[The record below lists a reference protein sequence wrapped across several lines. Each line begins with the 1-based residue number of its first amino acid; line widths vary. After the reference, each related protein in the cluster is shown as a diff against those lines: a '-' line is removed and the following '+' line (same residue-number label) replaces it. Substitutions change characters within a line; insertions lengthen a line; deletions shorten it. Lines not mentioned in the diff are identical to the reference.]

1 MANLFQKWINKKIE
15 LHARLNTPSFKIKEV
30 FWCAMGEN
38 VGDEENGKSE
48 LFSRP
53 VLVMRKF
60 NSNLFWGLPLTTQ
73 NKQNPYYLK
82 ISFIGREQS
91 VIITQLRLMDAK
103 RLYGQA
109 IGKISSSDFEKV
121 RQAIKNLL

>member
-1 MANLFQKWINKKIE
+1 MI
-15 LHARLNTPSFKIKEV
+15 
-30 FWCAMGEN
+30 
-38 VGDEENGKSE
+38 
-48 LFSRP
+48 
-53 VLVMRKF
+53 RKF

-82 ISFIGREQS
+82 ITFMGREQS
-91 VIITQLRLMDAK
+91 VIITQLRLMDTK